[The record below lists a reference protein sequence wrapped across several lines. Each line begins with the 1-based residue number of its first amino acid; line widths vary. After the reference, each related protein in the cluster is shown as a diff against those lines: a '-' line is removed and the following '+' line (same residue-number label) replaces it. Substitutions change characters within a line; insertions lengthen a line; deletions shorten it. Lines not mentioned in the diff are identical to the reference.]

1 MAYVFGRTFICAD
14 KRTAEAITFNKSI
27 AVKSVTV
34 EGDVYDPSGT
44 LSGGS
49 APSSGGVLVKVQEL
63 KRIEREIGKHKSA
76 VEEIRSKLQSSKKVI
91 DQWRKDKK
99 NLELREHEVR
109 LLEEQINGSNATK
122 VSLQDRRHRSRAVLR
137 GSVDYC

>member
-49 APSSGGVLVKVQEL
+49 APNSGGVLVKVQEL
-63 KRIEREIGKHKSA
+63 KQIEKEIAKHRSA
-76 VEEIRSKLQSSKKVI
+76 VEETRSKLQSTKKSLTSG
-91 DQWRKDKK
+91 R
-99 NLELREHEVR
+99 R
-109 LLEEQINGSNATK
+109 TK
-122 VSLQDRRHRSRAVLR
+122 RIWSLVSTK
-137 GSVDYC
+137 

>member
-49 APSSGGVLVKVQEL
+49 APNSGGVLVKVQEL
-63 KRIEREIGKHKSA
+63 KQIEKEIAKHRSA
-76 VEEIRSKLQSSKKVI
+76 VEETRSKLQSAKKVI
-91 DQWRKDKK
+91 DQWKKDKK
-99 NLELREHEVR
+99 NLELSEHEVR
-109 LLEEQINGSNATK
+109 LLEEQIKGSNATK
-122 VSLQDRRHRSRAVLR
+122 VRMPDRR
-137 GSVDYC
+137 C

>member
-49 APSSGGVLVKVQEL
+49 APNSGGVLVKVQEL
-63 KRIEREIGKHKSA
+63 KQIEKEIAKHRSA
-76 VEEIRSKLQSSKKVI
+76 VEETRSKLQSAKKVI
-91 DQWRKDKK
+91 DQWKKDKK
-99 NLELREHEVR
+99 NLELSEHEVR
-109 LLEEQINGSNATK
+109 LLEEQIKGSNATK
-122 VSLQDRRHRSRAVLR
+122 VRMPDRRW
-137 GSVDYC
+137 

>member
-49 APSSGGVLVKVQEL
+49 APNSGGVLVKVQEL
-63 KRIEREIGKHKSA
+63 KQIEKEIAKHRSA
-76 VEEIRSKLQSSKKVI
+76 VEETRSKLQSTKKVI
-91 DQWRKDKK
+91 DQWKKDKK
-99 NLELREHEVR
+99 NLELSEHEVR
-109 LLEEQINGSNATK
+109 LLEEQIKGSNATK
-122 VSLQDRRHRSRAVLR
+122 VRIPDQR
-137 GSVDYC
+137 Y